1 MQIISSNEI
10 SVIRKT
16 KGKLPGLPFVN
27 LKNAVLGKKY
37 QLSVAFVGNKKS
49 QKFNKKYRGK
59 NKPTNILSFPLSKTE
74 GEIIICLAEARK
86 DAKNFSRTYEEFIP
100 FLFIHGLFHLKGLAH
115 GSIMEKR
122 EAEVRKKFGIK

>member
-1 MQIISSNEI
+1 MQTIVSNNT

-16 KGKLPGLPFVN
+16 KGKLPSLPFVN

-37 QLSVAFVGNKKS
+37 QLSVAFVGNKES
-49 QKFNKKYRGK
+49 QKLNKKYRGK

-86 DAKNFSRTYEEFIP
+86 DARNFDRTYMEFIP
-100 FLFIHGLFHLKGLAH
+100 FLFIHGLFHLKGMSH
-115 GSIMEKR
+115 GSTMEKR
-122 EAEVRKKFGIK
+122 EAEVRRKFEI